1 MRSFIFG
8 FSALLLLA
16 AAPASAAEF
25 VTTSDTDFEPP
36 SVVIVSPADGSSFDG
51 TPDAVVPVTIEHQ
64 GYSAPNDVSLWID
77 EAEVGACPEAPPCT
91 FEVLPDRTLRGEV
104 TLHEGYNGPP
114 WNLAHG
120 GVIAAIFDELL
131 GVGSIAA
138 AGGGFTGRLTV
149 NYRKPTP
156 ILVPIELTLRAKAS
170 LLTWPF
176 FAVIPILLGSSLGW
190 DEEDPRPLFRKR
202 PDQG

>member
-91 FEVLPDRTLRGEV
+91 FEATLAPGTHVLKAVGND
-104 TLHEGYNGPP
+104 
-114 WNLAHG
+114 
-120 GVIAAIFDELL
+120 VIAGTDVHEITIEVKATSAETESGSDTDTDPTGQPTGTGADTDATDTDATDTESDSSGSGDGDKQGCGCNAGPGATDVL
-131 GVGSIAA
+131 GLA
-138 AGGGFTGRLTV
+138 L
-149 NYRKPTP
+149 
-156 ILVPIELTLRAKAS
+156 
-170 LLTWPF
+170 
-176 FAVIPILLGSSLGW
+176 FA
-190 DEEDPRPLFRKR
+190 LFAPWRR
-202 PDQG
+202 RRHA